1 MEAIYGGF
9 EQDCDSVDKMTG
21 GRWSARERK
30 ASLASEEYRESIS
43 TSHLV
48 NLGFIST
55 KPEATVGR

>member
-30 ASLASEEYRESIS
+30 ASLASEEYR
-43 TSHLV
+43 
-48 NLGFIST
+48 
-55 KPEATVGR
+55 